1 MLDKI
6 YKECKPQ
13 EYMTVFLLF
22 VIDQLSNTTVSDLID
37 EEIITFLPL
46 EFLKTNRGTTKRRIL
61 ERLQSHEVNTETKHA
76 LGKMTSWHV
85 LEIIRVMFHSL
96 EEAKKYGLGTRIN
109 PSTTSYKTF
118 PLKTYSLEER
128 NKIFNNTI
136 TKNTR
141 KNVQDKRLKLTL
153 KRLRDGILI

>member
-1 MLDKI
+1 MLDS
-6 YKECKPQ
+6 Q
-13 EYMTVFLLF
+13 E
-22 VIDQLSNTTVSDLID
+22 D
-37 EEIITFLPL
+37 
-46 EFLKTNRGTTKRRIL
+46 
-61 ERLQSHEVNTETKHA
+61 
-76 LGKMTSWHV
+76 
-85 LEIIRVMFHSL
+85 
-96 EEAKKYGLGTRIN
+96 AKKYGLGTRIT

-118 PLKTYSLEER
+118 PLKIYSLEER